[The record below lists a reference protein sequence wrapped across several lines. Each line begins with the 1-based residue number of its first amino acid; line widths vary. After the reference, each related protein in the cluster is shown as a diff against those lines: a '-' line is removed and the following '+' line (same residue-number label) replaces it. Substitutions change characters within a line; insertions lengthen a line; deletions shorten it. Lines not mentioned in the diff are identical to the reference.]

1 MALSDQSQNPLL
13 GKWETQHEI
22 APFNVIYDEHF
33 QPALEIACSESLIE
47 VEEIIKNSD
56 EPTFKNTIEALLSTG
71 RLLDRVVSTFYTIT
85 GAHTNKIRDE
95 LRLVFSSKLSD
106 HNTNIYSN
114 CELFDRINRVVETS
128 HLNSLD
134 TEQEGFKAYS

>member
-33 QPALEIACSESLIE
+33 QPALEIACSEALLE
-47 VEEIIKNSD
+47 VEEIIKNRN
-56 EPTFKNTIEALLSTG
+56 EPTFENTIEALLSTG
-71 RLLDRVVSTFYTIT
+71 QLLDRIVSTFYTIA
-85 GAHTNKIRDE
+85 GAHTNKKRDE
-95 LRLVFSSKLSD
+95 LLLVFSSKLSD

-114 CELFDRINRVVETS
+114 TELFDRIDRVVETK
-128 HLNSLD
+128 HLNGLDQELSLIHI
-134 TEQEGFKAYS
+134 